1 MKERITKIEVNNEI
15 KEIKKLISENK
26 VDIAESKCFDLAK
39 RIVLSEGDVNSY
51 FDSECISI
59 INKIIINECSRD
71 CTGEIDVDYII
82 GHFDILSKE
91 VMKVQERLIGTLSI
105 DIIKALKEL
114 K

>member
-39 RIVLSEGDVNSY
+39 RIVLCEGNVNSY
-51 FDSECISI
+51 FDSECINI
-59 INKIIINECSRD
+59 INKIVINECSKD
-71 CTGEIDVDYII
+71 CTEEIDIDYII
-82 GHFDILSKE
+82 RNFDILSKE
-91 VMKVQERLIGTLSI
+91 EMKVQERLIGTLRI
-105 DIIKALKEL
+105 EIIKALNEL